1 MEKYIFDL
9 DYTLYNRRDNI
20 NEINTQ
26 MYYNSFRK
34 KPFLKHLLS
43 ELNKEYYLFKNG
55 NSIHADFVLKKMDV
69 NKFFPYN
76 KIMARDKMENLLKPD
91 IQTYQR
97 VINQFNI
104 CPVKDTV
111 YFFEDTIENLQT
123 SKKYFNWNTVLIGD
137 HRSKPK
143 GVDYV
148 FPHIEDALLFF
159 LFTKKH
165 NSGMLLK

>member
-43 ELNKEYYLFKNG
+43 ELNKDYYLFTNG

-111 YFFEDTIENLQT
+111 YFFEDTI
-123 SKKYFNWNTVLIGD
+123 
-137 HRSKPK
+137 
-143 GVDYV
+143 
-148 FPHIEDALLFF
+148 
-159 LFTKKH
+159 
-165 NSGMLLK
+165 